1 MSQDPRFTRCVC
13 AILQRAASRTRGMMG
28 IIKTTFA
35 LLAMLVT
42 ACMGGD
48 RGDSWARG
56 HGLTVASLPIDAES
70 RIIEAAIRTAFDVEP
85 ALTLRMHL
93 RRLPRTAGDSGGAPI
108 PPGLV
113 QSLRSHGLV
122 LGTCEPIRSS
132 PMDTPRCPGPE
143 AGYIVRPSDVFRIS
157 PDTVEVWF
165 GAEKFG
171 AATGQRP
178 EALRFEKVYQLVGQ
192 GLRWRVVR
200 EARARS

>member
-1 MSQDPRFTRCVC
+1 MPCTHQDPGELVRFATARQLTV
-13 AILQRAASRTRGMMG
+13 G
-28 IIKTTFA
+28 FA
-35 LLAMLVT
+35 LLAT
-42 ACMGGD
+42 ACSGVD
-48 RGDSWARG
+48 PADAYIRG
-56 HGLTVASLPIDAES
+56 HGLKVASLSADAES
-70 RIIEAAIRTAFDVEP
+70 RIVGAAVGAAFDVTP
-85 ALTLRMHL
+85 DLSLRLHP
-93 RRLPRTAGDSGGAPI
+93 RRLPRTAGDSGGAPMS
-108 PPGLV
+108 PGLV

-122 LGTCEPIRSS
+122 LGPCEPIRSS
-132 PMDTPRCPGPE
+132 PRDTPRCPGPE

-192 GLRWRVVR
+192 GTRWRVVR